1 MRMSLTHLQ
10 WALQREGEE
19 EEGEGVELEGV
30 VEGEGGSGLQQL

>member
-1 MRMSLTHLQ
+1 MPPLQPLQ
-10 WALQREGEE
+10 WALQREDED